1 MRFGLPGLGMKDT
14 KMGKPK
20 YHYKDSCSWTFQSL
34 NNFKNSYRA
43 IYDKIPV
50 VPVSYREKIR
60 VGRSEIFLN
69 IFFMVCHGGFL
80 LGDLQ

>member
-50 VPVSYREKIR
+50 VPVPDRPYF
-60 VGRSEIFLN
+60 FLSTLL
-69 IFFMVCHGGFL
+69 FFQR
-80 LGDLQ
+80 D